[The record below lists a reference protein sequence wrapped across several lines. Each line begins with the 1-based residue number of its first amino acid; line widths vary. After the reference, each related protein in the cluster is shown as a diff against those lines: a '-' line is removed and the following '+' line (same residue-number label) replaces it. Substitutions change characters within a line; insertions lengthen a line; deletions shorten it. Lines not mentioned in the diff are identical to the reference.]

1 MIMTCEQFQAI
12 VQDLESRGALDEATS
27 TLAQFH
33 AQTCESCGARLAQSR
48 SLTAGLRA
56 LEASQAADGAPARV
70 EAILRSA
77 FLRQK
82 WETARAKTMRRW
94 AAAGIAAVLL
104 LTAGLASRL
113 VWKSAAP
120 AGTARA
126 ESATATIPSLQVPT
140 GAGAVTPGATRATG
154 GAVHENN
161 TGGGQSEDDLAA
173 DFVPY
178 PAGGSILPFESAQI
192 VRVNLPGSA
201 LVAMGFP
208 IDGDRAGERFT
219 ADVLVG
225 EDGLPRAIRFPQ

>member
-1 MIMTCEQFQAI
+1 MTCEQFQAI
-12 VQDLESRGALDEATS
+12 VQDLGSRGAVDEATS

-33 AQTCESCGARLAQSR
+33 AQTCETCGARLAQSR

-56 LEASQAADGAPARV
+56 LEASQAADGASPRV
-70 EAILRSA
+70 EAILRST

-82 WETARAKTMRRW
+82 WEVARARTRRQW
-94 AAAGIAAVLL
+94 TAVGIAAALL
-104 LTAGLASRL
+104 LTAGLAARL
-113 VWKSAAP
+113 VRKSAVPDGSARTERA
-120 AGTARA
+120 AG
-126 ESATATIPSLQVPT
+126 TIPSLQAPS
-140 GAGAVTPGATRATG
+140 GAGAVTPGAARATDG
-154 GAVHENN
+154 SVYENN
-161 TGGGQSEDDLAA
+161 TGGGSSEDELAA

-192 VRVNLPGSA
+192 VRVNLSGSA

-208 IDGDRAGERFT
+208 IDGDRAGDRFT